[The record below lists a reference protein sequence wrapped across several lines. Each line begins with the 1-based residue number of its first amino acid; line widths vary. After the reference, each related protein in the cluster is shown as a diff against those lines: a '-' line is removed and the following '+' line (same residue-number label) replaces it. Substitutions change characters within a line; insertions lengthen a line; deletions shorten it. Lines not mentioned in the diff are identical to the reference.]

1 MRFTDI
7 PANETAKEHLRHMA
21 DTDRIPHALL
31 IEGPAGVGKFALA
44 RAFAQY
50 VHCTDR
56 TPDGEPCGRCP
67 SCLQHQEFNHLDTI
81 YVFPMLK
88 SACESGLCDD
98 LIPDWH
104 EFLRQSPYMDF
115 SKWVK
120 MLGNENGQPV
130 IYAAEAQDIARKF
143 ATSSYSSR
151 YKIMLC
157 WLPERMQPECA
168 NKLLKLIEEPY
179 PDSLMVFVSDNAS
192 EILPT
197 VRSRLQSVKVN
208 RLPDAEVAA
217 YLMQKH
223 KADPAAAATAAH
235 LAEGSVLAAETH
247 LGKGKEQQKFLDYFM
262 ELMRAAY
269 QRKVGV
275 LRKWSGDVATSLGRE
290 GMIRFMTYC
299 ERMMRENFINNL
311 RMPSLVYLTAEEQ
324 AFSSRFSP
332 FINERNVE
340 RLLEEFGRAR
350 EDIAANGNGKM
361 ILFDLAVHVIL
372 LLKD

>member
-1 MRFTDI
+1 MRFSDI
-7 PANETAKEHLRHMA
+7 PANDTAKAHLRHMA

-31 IEGPAGVGKFALA
+31 LEGPAGVGKFALA

-56 TPDGEPCGRCP
+56 TPDGEPCGRCA
-67 SCLQHQEFNHLDTI
+67 SCIQHQHFNHLDTV
-81 YVFPMLK
+81 YTFPILK
-88 SACESGLCDD
+88 SASGTGLCDD
-98 LIPDWH
+98 LLDDWR
-104 EFLRQSPYMDF
+104 EFMRKSLYMDF
-115 SKWVK
+115 DRWVK

-130 IYAAEAQDIARKF
+130 IYSAEAQAISRKF
-143 ATSSYSSR
+143 ATTSYSSR

-179 PDSLMVFVSDNAS
+179 ADSLMVFVSNNAA

-197 VRSRLQSVKVN
+197 VRSRLQSVKVG
-208 RLPDAEVAA
+208 RVPDADVAA
-217 YLMQKH
+217 YLERTYQAPEASA
-223 KADPAAAATAAH
+223 KAAAH
-235 LAEGSVLAAETH
+235 LAEGSITAAEGY
-247 LGKGKEQQKFLDYFM
+247 LKQGKEQQKYLEYFM
-262 ELMRAAY
+262 ELMRSAY

-275 LRKWSGDVATSLGRE
+275 LRKWSSDVATSLGRE
-290 GMIRFMTYC
+290 GMIRFMSYC
-299 ERMMRENFINNL
+299 ERMMRENFIYNL
-311 RMPSLVYLTAEEQ
+311 RMPSLVYLTPDEE

-340 RLLEEFGRAR
+340 RLLAEFGRAR
-350 EDIAANGNGKM
+350 VDIGANGNGKI

-372 LLKD
+372 LLKA